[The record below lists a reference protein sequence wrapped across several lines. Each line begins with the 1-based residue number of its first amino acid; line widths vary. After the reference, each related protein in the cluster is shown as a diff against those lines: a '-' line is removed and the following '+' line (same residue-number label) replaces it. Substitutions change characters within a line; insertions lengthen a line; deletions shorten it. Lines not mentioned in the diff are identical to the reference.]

1 MPQPPEIIGP
11 WFLWKLLIDERH
23 QRHGHGREV
32 VRLVMDLVREAG
44 ADDLL
49 VSYVPEGEGGPAPFY
64 ERLGFVP
71 TGEVD
76 GSARLMRMDATG
88 NGQHHKRM
96 KALAAFSA
104 STFDTEFPSPF
115 GSAIYDERT
124 GVLVAQAYDTVM
136 KMCDP
141 TNHAEIN
148 AIRDAAREFQRLS
161 LRGCTLY
168 STCEPCPMCIS
179 ACIWA
184 EIDTV
189 VFGAS
194 TLEDANLYWPQ
205 ASDLPPQELVAHM
218 LLEPRCRLIPHV
230 GRSLCRNLFTRCDE
244 VRKERGLQLPPHRPG
259 YG

>member
-1 MPQPPEIIGP
+1 MS
-11 WFLWKLLIDERH
+11 D
-23 QRHGHGREV
+23 
-32 VRLVMDLVREAG
+32 
-44 ADDLL
+44 
-49 VSYVPEGEGGPAPFY
+49 
-64 ERLGFVP
+64 
-71 TGEVD
+71 
-76 GSARLMRMDATG
+76 SARLMRMDATG

-96 KALAAFSA
+96 KALVAFSA
-104 STFDTEFPSPF
+104 SSFDTEFPSPF
-115 GSAIYDERT
+115 GSAIYDERS

-148 AIRDAAREFQRLS
+148 AIRDAARELQRLS

-259 YG
+259 YGIVNLSQPNWPM

>member
-1 MPQPPEIIGP
+1 MRYLGSTIVLGDEACFCQFEGP
-11 WFLWKLLIDERH
+11 SEAAVAEANRMAGLSFDRIVPGNHRATGGKEQFHDRLTLDS
-23 QRHGHGREV
+23 GHIEMRRS
-32 VRLVMDLVREAG
+32 RLVGLLAVVAVAAATISWAASLV
-44 ADDLL
+44 
-49 VSYVPEGEGGPAPFY
+49 
-64 ERLGFVP
+64 
-71 TGEVD
+71 TID
-76 GSARLMRMDATG
+76 GDS
-88 NGQHHKRM
+88 
-96 KALAAFSA
+96 
-104 STFDTEFPSPF
+104 
-115 GSAIYDERT
+115 GS
-124 GVLVAQAYDTVM
+124 AQAYDTVM

-148 AIRDAAREFQRLS
+148 AIRDAARELQRLS

-244 VRKERGLQLPPHRPG
+244 VRKERGLQLPPHRANTPPPTEVRRLRG
-259 YG
+259 SS